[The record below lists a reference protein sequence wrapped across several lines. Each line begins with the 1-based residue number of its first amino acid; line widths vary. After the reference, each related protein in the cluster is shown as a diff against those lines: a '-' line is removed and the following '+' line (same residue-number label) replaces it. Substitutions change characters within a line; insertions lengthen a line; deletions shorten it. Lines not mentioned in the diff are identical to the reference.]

1 MRICIPTIDDC
12 KEVSEVCDHFGSAPY
27 FTIYDFETNGYET
40 VSNSDN
46 DHEHGTCHPMDNLK
60 DKGINYV
67 ICRGLGKRAL
77 EKLNDSG
84 IKVLRTDQSTIK
96 DIVNSFTVNKPEE
109 IDPENACQNHSCH

>member
-1 MRICIPTIDDC
+1 MRICIPTQTNAGQ
-12 KEVSEVCDHFGSAPY
+12 KAKVHGHFGSAPY

-67 ICRGLGKRAL
+67 ICRGRM
-77 EKLNDSG
+77 
-84 IKVLRTDQSTIK
+84 
-96 DIVNSFTVNKPEE
+96 TVG
-109 IDPENACQNHSCH
+109 